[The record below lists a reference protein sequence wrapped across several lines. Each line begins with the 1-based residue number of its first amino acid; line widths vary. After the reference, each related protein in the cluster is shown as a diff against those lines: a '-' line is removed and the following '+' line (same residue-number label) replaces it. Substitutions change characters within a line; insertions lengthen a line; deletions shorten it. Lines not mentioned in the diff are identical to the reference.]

1 MVAGVERIAI
11 TFDADDHLG
20 MAPEPG
26 RLQAKHGLGR
36 GAQNDAPATKI
47 DRGAARLGR
56 EVGTERVDTLKHR
69 LLRLRVALPQEG
81 QLSLGRALA
90 EEQGESEDDLAH
102 QSITPDQSGSEPS
115 CGVVSCLASLPSSAT
130 R

>member
-1 MVAGVERIAI
+1 MIASVERIAI

-26 RLQAKHGLGR
+26 CLQAKHCLAR
-36 GAQNDAPATKI
+36 GAQNGAPAAKI

-56 EVGTERVDTLKHR
+56 EVGAERVDALKHR

-81 QLSLGRALA
+81 QLSLGRARS
-90 EEQGESEDDLAH
+90 EEQGQSEESFAH

-115 CGVVSCLASLPSSAT
+115 CGVVSCRASLPSSAT